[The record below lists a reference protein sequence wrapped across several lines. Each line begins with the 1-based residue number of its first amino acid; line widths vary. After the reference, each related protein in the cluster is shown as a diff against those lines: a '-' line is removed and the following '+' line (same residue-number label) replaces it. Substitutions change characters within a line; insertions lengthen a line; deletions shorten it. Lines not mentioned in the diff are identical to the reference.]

1 MPDTNTMARLQFPT
15 LPHYRFQTDIQIY
28 ISHVNQG
35 GHLDNAQLLTLVS
48 EARVRFFKALGYRES
63 NVAGHPIVVGD
74 LGAQYKS
81 EGFHGETLCVA
92 MEPTDFNKYGF
103 DLAFRMDEKTTG
115 RAVACGKVGIVFVQP
130 GSKTVAPVP
139 LEFVERLE
147 AMGAGA

>member
-1 MPDTNTMARLQFPT
+1 MARLLFPE

-103 DLAFRMDEKTTG
+103 DLAFRMTEKTTG
-115 RAVACGKVGIVFVQP
+115 RPVACGKVGIVFVQP
-130 GSKTVAPVP
+130 GSKTVATVP
-139 LEFVERLE
+139 AVFVAQLE
-147 AMGAGA
+147 AMGAASVGQNG